1 MKRISPIRANPKD
14 PAELAELKQSLQ
26 LTQDE
31 LADAYTAFDYAEDPD
46 LTESCIF
53 TIHALQ
59 SRMNYLVRQI
69 KERESCLA
77 PAHARRARWTSV

>member
-14 PAELAELKQSLQ
+14 SFELTELKQSLQ
-26 LTQDE
+26 LTQSE
-31 LADAYTAFDYAEDPD
+31 LAHAYSAFDYASDPD

-53 TIHALQ
+53 EISSLQ

-69 KERESCLA
+69 KERESCVA
-77 PAHARRARWTSV
+77 AVGGRRSRWM

>member
-1 MKRISPIRANPKD
+1 MKRISPIRTNAKD
-14 PAELAELKQSLQ
+14 SSELTELKQSLQ

-31 LADAYTAFDYAEDPD
+31 LAHAYSAFDYASDPD

-53 TIHALQ
+53 EIRSLQ

-69 KERESCLA
+69 KAKEACVAASRG
-77 PAHARRARWTSV
+77 RRARWI